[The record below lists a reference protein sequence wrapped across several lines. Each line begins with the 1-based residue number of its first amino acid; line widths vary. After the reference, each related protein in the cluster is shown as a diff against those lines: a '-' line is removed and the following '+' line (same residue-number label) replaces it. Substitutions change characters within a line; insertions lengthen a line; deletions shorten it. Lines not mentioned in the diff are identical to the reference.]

1 MNTSFKYK
9 QFDAVLAAGEGTHSY
24 KVMHQHKA
32 FLDVHNHSVISY
44 VVRALQGAE
53 CVRNIYIVGMRDEL
67 KKNLRHEG
75 IDFHH
80 PKPIHLLEQ
89 RENLYQNV
97 WYAYKESLPEPV
109 EDDRVEQAP
118 YYDKAILVVPC
129 DSPFITSHEI
139 DYFAAHADMENYDYV
154 LGLTS
159 EKDMRP
165 FYPRKE
171 HPGIKMAY
179 LHLKEDKYR
188 LNNLHLIKPARVHKR
203 HYIQTMYQYRYQRDI
218 KNVLR
223 FGTELFI
230 EDTHNGYRFY
240 VCLLLSLMFARMK
253 MGFLV
258 DWVRRFVPKAGIE
271 RWVSSGLDT
280 RFMGLV
286 SPLPGATLDI
296 DNNRDYEVIKLQF
309 HNWKQYLETL
319 KQKYPL
325 ARPQPA
331 NAPEAHPAQ
340 ALPSHRAPTQAR

>member
-1 MNTSFKYK
+1 MSASFKFK
-9 QFDAVLAAGEGTHSY
+9 QFDAVLAAGEGPHSY

-32 FLDVHNHSVISY
+32 FLEIHNHSVISY

-53 CVRNIYIVGMRDEL
+53 CVRNIYIVGMKDALE
-67 KKNLRHEG
+67 KNLRKEG
-75 IDFHH
+75 VDFQH
-80 PKPIHLLEQ
+80 PKPIHILEQ

-97 WYAYKESLPEPV
+97 WHAYKESLPEPV
-109 EDDRVEQAP
+109 DDNQLEQSA

-139 DYFAAHADMENYDYV
+139 DYFAAHADLDQHDYF

-165 FYPRKE
+165 FYPRSGQ
-171 HPGIKMAY
+171 PGIKMAY

-203 HYIQTMYQYRYQRDI
+203 HYIQTMYQYRYQRNI
-218 KNVLR
+218 KNVLQ
-223 FGTELFI
+223 FGTELFL

-258 DWVRRFVPKAGIE
+258 DWVRRYVPKAGIE
-271 RWVSSGLDT
+271 RWVSNGLDT
-280 RFMGLV
+280 RFTGLV
-286 SPLPGATLDI
+286 TPFPGSTLDI
-296 DNNRDYEVIKLQF
+296 DNNRDFEVIKLQF
-309 HNWKQYLETL
+309 ENWKQYLKNLES
-319 KQKYPL
+319 QYPL
-325 ARPQPA
+325 ARPPA
-331 NAPEAHPAQ
+331 ARNPETTPAEAYSSQ
-340 ALPSHRAPTQAR
+340 RASTQAG

>member
-1 MNTSFKYK
+1 MNASFKYR
-9 QFDAVLAAGEGTHSY
+9 QFDAVLAAGEGPHSY

-32 FLDVHNHSVISY
+32 FLDIHNHSVISY

-53 CVRNIYIVGMRDEL
+53 CIRNIYIVGLRDEL
-67 KKNLRHEG
+67 EKNLRSEG
-75 IDFHH
+75 IDLNH

-97 WYAYKESLPEPV
+97 WHAYKESLPEPV
-109 EDDRVEQAP
+109 DDDRVEQAP
-118 YYDKAILVVPC
+118 YCDKAILVVPC

-139 DYFAAHADMENYDYV
+139 DYFAAHADLEQYDYV

-159 EKDMRP
+159 EKVMRR
-165 FYPRKE
+165 FYPRKG

-188 LNNLHLIKPARVHKR
+188 LNNLHLIKPARVHHR
-203 HYIQTMYQYRYQRDI
+203 HYIQTMYQYRYQRNI

-223 FGTELFI
+223 FGTELFL

-253 MGFLV
+253 LGFLV
-258 DWVRRFVPKAGIE
+258 DWVRRYVPKAGIE

-280 RFMGLV
+280 RFTGLV

-309 HNWKQYLETL
+309 HNWKRDIEALNHQ
-319 KQKYPL
+319 YPL
-325 ARPQPA
+325 SWPQPVPYREGTVA
-331 NAPEAHPAQ
+331 NLFQ
-340 ALPSHRAPTQAR
+340 VHRQ